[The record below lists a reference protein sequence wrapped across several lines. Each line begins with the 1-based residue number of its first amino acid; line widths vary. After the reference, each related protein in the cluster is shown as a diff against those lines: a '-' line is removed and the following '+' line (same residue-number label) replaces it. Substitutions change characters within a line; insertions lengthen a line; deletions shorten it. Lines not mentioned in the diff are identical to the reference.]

1 MNKCLNCEKETRN
14 KYCNTACQN
23 KHQNSERANKRYG
36 NFKMFIVECNCC
48 QKKIEVS
55 EREKLYPQKEKYY
68 CSISCANKRD
78 HTEETKNKISSSLTK
93 TTKERNIL
101 IDKHCVFC
109 RKLFNSRRKN
119 QILCSHS
126 CSTSYKNKTLGLAS
140 IAGKKSAE
148 VQGETR
154 RSKNEKY
161 FAELCNSYFVNVETN
176 KPIFNGWDADV
187 IIHDIKT
194 AVLWNGNWH
203 FKKIT
208 KKHSVKQVQ
217 NRDEIKKGEI
227 IKFGYIP
234 FVIEDRGKF
243 NKTFVEEKFEEF
255 KKENPI
261 I

>member
-1 MNKCLNCEKETRN
+1 MNNSNKKYGEFKNFLLNCNSCKKEFEI
-14 KYCNTACQN
+14 K
-23 KHQNSERANKRYG
+23 
-36 NFKMFIVECNCC
+36 
-48 QKKIEVS
+48 
-55 EREKLYPQKEKYY
+55 EREKLHPKKEKYY
-68 CSISCANKRD
+68 CSRSCANKRE
-78 HTEETKNKISSSLTK
+78 HTEETKNKISYSILDK
-93 TTKERNIL
+93 FKDKQPIIKKCIFCEKEFQL
-101 IDKHCVFC
+101 K
-109 RKLFNSRRKN
+109 KSKK
-119 QILCSHS
+119 QILCSRS
-126 CSTSYKNKTLGLAS
+126 CVTSQNNKILGIAS
-140 IAGKKSAE
+140 IAGKRSAE

-243 NKTFVEEKFEEF
+243 NKTFVEEKFEQF

-261 I
+261 K